1 MPQQLVAVQVA
12 GGETFNVDEVAFS
25 STVHRTLR
33 PTGRVS
39 NRIFGRLFV
48 RHCISVRS
56 QAHTLTEAE
65 DGDDGRGRY
74 AHALSSSSIRTLQ
87 GRITDELQSKSKSGR
102 HSRHRSRF
110 TERGVGIR

>member
-1 MPQQLVAVQVA
+1 MQH
-12 GGETFNVDEVAFS
+12 VDA
-25 STVHRTLR
+25 
-33 PTGRVS
+33 VS
-39 NRIFGRLFV
+39 NRIFGFSFV

-102 HSRHRSRF
+102 HNRHRSRF
-110 TERGVGIR
+110 TEVRLYARYIRLYAC